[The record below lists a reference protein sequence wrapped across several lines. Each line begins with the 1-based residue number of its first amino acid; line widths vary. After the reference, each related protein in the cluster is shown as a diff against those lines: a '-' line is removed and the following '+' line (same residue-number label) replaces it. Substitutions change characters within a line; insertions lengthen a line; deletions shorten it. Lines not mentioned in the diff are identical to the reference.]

1 MKKKSKAFVSI
12 MAGIKDALEYAKGD
26 KTRCKVH
33 KGTKSEKKI
42 HTNKK

>member
-1 MKKKSKAFVSI
+1 MKKSKAFNSI
-12 MAGIKDALEYAKGD
+12 MAGLKDALAYAKGD

-33 KGTKSEKKI
+33 KGTNRAKKI